1 MSKFLDQAG
10 LIALWNKI
18 KTLFYTKTELS
29 DIVSHET
36 ASTIS
41 GNLTLSSDNEV
52 VSTSQQTLTAAQQA
66 QARAN
71 IGIDTIIGDIDSILD
86 EINGESL

>member
-1 MSKFLDQAG
+1 MSRFLDQAG

-18 KTLFYTKTELS
+18 KALFYTKAELS
-29 DIVSHET
+29 DIVSHEV

-41 GNLTLSSDNEV
+41 GNLTPSTGNEV

-86 EINGESL
+86 EINGENL

>member
-1 MSKFLDQAG
+1 MSRFLDQAG

-18 KTLFYTKTELS
+18 KSAFYTKTELS

-41 GNLTLSSDNEV
+41 GNLTLTSAEV
-52 VSTSQQTLTAAQQA
+52 VSTVQQNLTSEQQA

-71 IGIDTIIGDIDSILD
+71 IGLDTIIGNIAAI
-86 EINGESL
+86 